1 MKRGRDIKVGLFVMA
16 GLVLAGLA
24 IFLIGDERR
33 LFSRSV
39 EFSAKFTDVGG
50 LKADAP
56 VRMGGIDIGHVSGV
70 GYGKDPGDATIYV
83 TMEIVKSEAGRI
95 KTDSTAQVATKGLL
109 GDKMVEI
116 TKGNAPAVI
125 PPGGVIPSIQP
136 PDIMKQVAGM
146 GEKAE
151 AALDN
156 VKRMT
161 DSLADEKFQR
171 DLRESV
177 AGINTV
183 LSQISSGDGYP
194 HRFLTDRA
202 EADRIS
208 HTLES
213 IDRSTRELSDTLV
226 ETRSVIAR
234 VRSGPGF
241 THDVIYGDGPKKQV
255 EQFGNAANEV
265 ALTLKGIRESD
276 SLTHDALYGGKGNGA
291 QALANVTA
299 ITADMRTIVAN
310 VKDGKGTIGALLV
323 DPSVYEDLK
332 VVLGN
337 VERNDVLRALVRYSI
352 KQDERKP
359 AVQVSGGEA
368 TAHP

>member
-1 MKRGRDIKVGLFVMA
+1 MKRGRDIKVGLFVLA
-16 GLVLAGLA
+16 GLVLAGVA

-39 EFSAKFTDVGG
+39 EFTAKFTDVGG

-70 GYGKDPGDATIYV
+70 GYGKDSGDSTIYV

-116 TKGNAPAVI
+116 TKGNAPGVI
-125 PPGGVIPSIQP
+125 PAGGVIPSIQP

-177 AGINTV
+177 ANINLV
-183 LSQISSGDGYP
+183 LSQISGGDGYP
-194 HRFLTDRA
+194 HRFLTDKA

-213 IDRSTRELSDTLV
+213 IDRSTRASSP
-226 ETRSVIAR
+226 TRWSRRAR
-234 VRSGPGF
+234 SSRASSTAPASR
-241 THDVIYGDGPKKQV
+241 T
-255 EQFGNAANEV
+255 
-265 ALTLKGIRESD
+265 TS
-276 SLTHDALYGGKGNGA
+276 ST
-291 QALANVTA
+291 VTA
-299 ITADMRTIVAN
+299 PRSRSSSSATPR
-310 VKDGKGTIGALLV
+310 KSSRS
-323 DPSVYEDLK
+323 PS
-332 VVLGN
+332 
-337 VERNDVLRALVRYSI
+337 RASARA
-352 KQDERKP
+352 R
-359 AVQVSGGEA
+359 A
-368 TAHP
+368 